1 MMHGT
6 VEEERTKTGQKQTR
20 ELKSEGSSEKLMPI
34 VSVDRFHF
42 SKSWINILSHYCLSY
57 FTYVG
62 TYGSSFVFCGHFLL
76 DRSSKFKST
85 KMLRSKREQREQ
97 EKSS

>member
-42 SKSWINILSHYCLSY
+42 SKSWINKY
-57 FTYVG
+57 FESLLFVVLYIRRYV
-62 TYGSSFVFCGHFLL
+62 
-76 DRSSKFKST
+76 R
-85 KMLRSKREQREQ
+85 
-97 EKSS
+97 